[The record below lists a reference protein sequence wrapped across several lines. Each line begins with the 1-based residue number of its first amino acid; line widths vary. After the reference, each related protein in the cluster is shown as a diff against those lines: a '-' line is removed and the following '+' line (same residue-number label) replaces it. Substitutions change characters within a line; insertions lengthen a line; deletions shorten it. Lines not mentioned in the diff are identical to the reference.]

1 MKEFS
6 SRKRNI
12 GKLIKMKRKYPDLFS
27 DSGTGFNFNDE
38 ISFLREENVNPQKL
52 WKLIWTRI
60 MNKITIGLIKKI
72 DKRRKNEIDI

>member
-1 MKEFS
+1 
-6 SRKRNI
+6 
-12 GKLIKMKRKYPDLFS
+12 LFS

-60 MNKITIGLIKKI
+60 MNKITIGLIKKM

>member
-1 MKEFS
+1 
-6 SRKRNI
+6 
-12 GKLIKMKRKYPDLFS
+12 LFS

>member
-1 MKEFS
+1 
-6 SRKRNI
+6 
-12 GKLIKMKRKYPDLFS
+12 MKRKYPDLFS
-27 DSGTGFNFNDE
+27 DSGTWFNFNDE

-60 MNKITIGLIKKI
+60 MNKITIGLIKKM

>member
-1 MKEFS
+1 
-6 SRKRNI
+6 
-12 GKLIKMKRKYPDLFS
+12 LFS

-60 MNKITIGLIKKI
+60 MNKITMGLIKKMV
-72 DKRRKNEIDI
+72 KRRKNEIDI

>member
-1 MKEFS
+1 
-6 SRKRNI
+6 
-12 GKLIKMKRKYPDLFS
+12 LFS

-60 MNKITIGLIKKI
+60 MNKITMGLIKKWI
-72 DKRRKNEIDI
+72 REGRMKLIYNILPKLVD

>member
-1 MKEFS
+1 
-6 SRKRNI
+6 
-12 GKLIKMKRKYPDLFS
+12 LFS

-60 MNKITIGLIKKI
+60 INKITMGLIKKM

>member
-1 MKEFS
+1 
-6 SRKRNI
+6 
-12 GKLIKMKRKYPDLFS
+12 MKRKYPDLFS

-60 MNKITIGLIKKI
+60 MNKITMGLIKK
-72 DKRRKNEIDI
+72 NG

>member
-1 MKEFS
+1 
-6 SRKRNI
+6 
-12 GKLIKMKRKYPDLFS
+12 LFS

-60 MNKITIGLIKKI
+60 MNKITMGLIKKM